1 MERCVIYARCSD
13 PKQAER
19 DLSIPAQLDEARRW
33 AASHHIEV
41 VQDYIE
47 PGESARTA
55 DRPVFQQMIA
65 DARRKSRKF
74 DTILVWKFSRFARS
88 REDSVIYKSLL
99 ERHGVRLVSLNE
111 PVEDTPAGK
120 MYEGLMELVDEFYSA
135 NLAQDTLR
143 GMRKNAEMGHHNG
156 GTTPTGYR
164 VKKTGEGLAVRGVF
178 EPDEQFA
185 PLVRRIFERALAGEG
200 SKTIAEGLNMDGHRT
215 TRGKAWSKQG
225 VLNILRNE
233 VYTGVR
239 IWGKAKRSKANKTE
253 EPIRVAGAHEALVTI
268 EDFARVQLMLKERSP
283 KRVHPRRL
291 GQRYLLSGLLYCERC
306 GARFIGHAAKSGKVR
321 YYGCQTKMK
330 SGKSSCDAKL
340 LNAERTE
347 QTVAQEL
354 TRLVLTPEHLAEL
367 VHLVNDELESKGAV
381 AEDELASVQA
391 QVTEAR
397 RTLQRNLD
405 ALDKGALSLDILG
418 PNIRHWKTR
427 CDDLE
432 AREASLRAQA
442 EGPRALLVGEDNI
455 VAYVEGMRDLLAR
468 GNVDQRRAFLRA
480 WIRRIDADGDR
491 LTIHYTFPHI
501 PGTPGDN
508 SAGDGRNPGSN
519 GSSGGGNGRAR
530 TKKAE
535 PRWSPTV
542 LPMVNVGS
550 AGWGPKVPMPSWLM
564 RRRFPNQM

>member
-1 MERCVIYARCSD
+1 MERCVVYARCSD

-33 AASHHIEV
+33 AAGHRFEV
-41 VQDYIE
+41 VQEYIE

-65 DARRKSRKF
+65 DARRRSRRF

-143 GMRKNAEMGHHNG
+143 GMRKNASMGHHNG

-239 IWGKAKRSKANKTE
+239 IWGKANRSKANKTE

-291 GQRYLLSGLLYCERC
+291 GQRYLLSGLLYCARC
-306 GARFIGHAAKSGKVR
+306 GGRFIGHAAKSGKVL
-321 YYGCQTKMK
+321 YYGCQTKLK

-340 LNAERTE
+340 LNAKRTE

-381 AEDELASVQA
+381 AEDELASVQSLVA
-391 QVTEAR
+391 EAK
-397 RTLQRNLD
+397 RTLQRNFD
-405 ALDKGALSLDILG
+405 ALDKGVLGLDILG
-418 PNIRHWKTR
+418 PRIRHWKAR
-427 CDDLE
+427 CDELE

-442 EGPRALLVGEDNI
+442 EGPRSLLVGEDTI

-508 SAGDGRNPGSN
+508 PAGDGRNPGSGGRN
-519 GSSGGGNGRAR
+519 PGSGGNSGGGNGRAR

-550 AGWGPKVPMPSWLM
+550 P
-564 RRRFPNQM
+564 